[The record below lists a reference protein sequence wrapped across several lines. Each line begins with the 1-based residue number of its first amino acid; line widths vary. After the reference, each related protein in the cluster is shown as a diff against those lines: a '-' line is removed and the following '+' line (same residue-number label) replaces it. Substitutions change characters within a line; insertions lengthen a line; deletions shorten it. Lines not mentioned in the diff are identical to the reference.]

1 MLGRVTHPP
10 ILAVLEGYY
19 DAAPR
24 PAATTEEVGPFTL
37 FVRRDPSGWPFYAR
51 PRLGLDVPFTAADV
65 QRVRVRQREVGAPE
79 ALEWVLETTPSLLDA
94 ARADGLH
101 VAECPLLAFPADP
114 SSLQGQVSRCDS
126 QELTTQVLE
135 PDSPD
140 LPAVIG
146 AVEAGFTG
154 TDDVEPGDPGGRLNL
169 MRAGLLVTVAAYDER
184 GDIVGGG
191 SHSPRGSTT
200 ELTGIAVVPRARRRG
215 AGAAITRALVE
226 DAQRRGVQTVFLS
239 AQDDTVAR
247 VYERVGFTRVGTACI
262 AEAPDA

>member
-1 MLGRVTHPP
+1 MLPGVTSAD
-10 ILAVLEGYY
+10 LLRTLETYY

-24 PAATTEEVGPFTL
+24 PSAVAEEVGPFTL
-37 FVRRDPSGWPFYAR
+37 FVRKDPSGWPFYAR

-79 ALEWVLETTPSLLDA
+79 ALEWVLETTPSVLDA

-101 VAECPLLAFPADP
+101 VAECPLLALPADP
-114 SSLQGQVSRCDS
+114 SLLGEVSRRVA
-126 QELTTQVLE
+126 QQVTTRVLE
-135 PDSPD
+135 ADSPD
-140 LPAVIG
+140 LPAAIG
-146 AVEAGFTG
+146 AVGAGFAG
-154 TDDVEPGDPGGRLNL
+154 TDDVEPGDPGGRVEL

-191 SHSPRGSTT
+191 SHSPRGNTT
-200 ELTGIAVVPRARRRG
+200 ELAGIAVVPRARRRG

-226 DAQRRGVQTVFLS
+226 DAQRRGLQTVFLS

-247 VYERVGFTRVGTACI
+247 VYERVGFARVGTACV
-262 AEAPDA
+262 AKAPDA